1 MKKRNRRRKTLQV
14 KMATVGWV
22 LLLFLPFV
30 PWIYCSLI
38 SLGND
43 QIATKIKDLEYEKR
57 SLEESLRRQTA
68 EWNQYIE
75 PARLGE
81 AIAEQGLRLNYAL
94 PERCVH
100 VAQNGRMTMPATLKR
115 ALVAAR
121 DGAKGESMQASV
133 TAPRPSRA
141 RRTRR

>member
-1 MKKRNRRRKTLQV
+1 MTKRNRRRKTLQL
-14 KMATVGWV
+14 KLATVGWV
-22 LLLFLPFV
+22 LLLFSPFL

-100 VAQNGRMTMPATLKR
+100 VAANGQMKMPA
-115 ALVAAR
+115 ALTRSLIAAR
-121 DGAKGESMQASV
+121 DAQNAKTVQASV
-133 TAPRPSRA
+133 PASRSRA
-141 RRTRR
+141 TRRRR

>member
-1 MKKRNRRRKTLQV
+1 MTKRNRRRKTLQV
-14 KMATVGWV
+14 RMATVGWV
-22 LLLFLPFV
+22 VLLFLPFV
-30 PWIYCSLI
+30 PWIYCSLLE
-38 SLGND
+38 LGND

-100 VAQNGRMTMPATLKR
+100 VAQNGRMKIPS
-115 ALVAAR
+115 ALARSLASAQTAKSEERVQAAVSSGR
-121 DGAKGESMQASV
+121 
-133 TAPRPSRA
+133 SRA

>member
-1 MKKRNRRRKTLQV
+1 MTKRNRRRKTLQV

-30 PWIYCSLI
+30 PWIYCSLLE
-38 SLGND
+38 LGND

-100 VAQNGRMTMPATLKR
+100 VAQNGRMKIPSTLAR
-115 ALVAAR
+115 SLAAAQT
-121 DGAKGESMQASV
+121 AKSENRLQAAVSSGQ
-133 TAPRPSRA
+133 SRA
-141 RRTRR
+141 RRSRR

>member
-1 MKKRNRRRKTLQV
+1 MLKRNRRRKTLQL
-14 KMATVGWV
+14 KLATVGWV
-22 LLLFLPFV
+22 LLLFSPFL

-43 QIATKIKDLEYEKR
+43 QIATRIKDLEYEKR

-100 VAQNGRMTMPATLKR
+100 VAQDGRMKMPA
-115 ALVAAR
+115 ALVR
-121 DGAKGESMQASV
+121 SLVAKREAKHRGEMQASLSG
-133 TAPRPSRA
+133 THPRSRRA
-141 RRTRR
+141 RR